1 MNIDTFRSA
10 NKCDAKAIAAVVNRA
25 YRPEPGSGGWTHESD
40 LVSGNRTSTTQV
52 IEILKKPNSVIL
64 VGLNN
69 SEIVACIHV
78 EKEGG
83 DSHIGMLAVNPTL
96 QGTGAGKKMLS
107 YAEEYA
113 TEVFGAEKFIMVVV
127 SARINLISFY
137 RRRGYKQTG
146 SVMDYPLSAG
156 VGIPRKQA
164 LKIEV
169 LEKRSNPAVKRT
181 RLAARRSPLR

>member
-1 MNIDTFRSA
+1 MSIDIFRTA
-10 NKCDAKAIAAVVNRA
+10 NESDAKAIAAVVNRA
-25 YRPEPGSGGWTHESD
+25 YRPEPGAGGWTHESD
-40 LVSGNRTSTTQV
+40 LVSGNRTSTAQV
-52 IEILKKPNSVIL
+52 IEILEKPNSVIL

-78 EKEGG
+78 EKEDG

-96 QGTGAGKKMLS
+96 QGAGAGKKMLT

-127 SARINLISFY
+127 SARIDLISFY

-146 SVMDYPLSAG
+146 AVMDYPLLAG
-156 VGIPRKQA
+156 VGIPRNGP

-169 LEKRSNPAVKRT
+169 LEKRPNCVPEERA
-181 RLAARRSPLR
+181 